1 VLLDRAIASYT
12 TMLTSE
18 PENARAKAELDA
30 AKAEA
35 AATK

>member
-1 VLLDRAIASYT
+1 
-12 TMLTSE
+12 MLTSE